1 MNTKQVFQDE
11 LEALYTGDQI
21 SGHNVYAQ
29 NYTYLWCVL
38 MFSTGMPIMYP
49 FAFVFYVVL
58 FIVYKFLL
66 IYYYQKTTQ
75 FNHELPML
83 ATSYI
88 KVGIILH
95 IVCSALMVTNTDIIP
110 GIKIEPKEGETED
123 DLSYKFRVRFW
134 SKPHGTIYALFL
146 IGLII
151 FVFFKNTIM
160 LMIYSIFDYFKS
172 KSTEKDIFADST
184 QCDDIYREF
193 PVEDLD

>member
-1 MNTKQVFQDE
+1 
-11 LEALYTGDQI
+11 
-21 SGHNVYAQ
+21 
-29 NYTYLWCVL
+29 

-58 FIVYKFLL
+58 FLVYKFLL

-95 IVCSALMVTNTDIIP
+95 IVCSAMMVTNTNIIP
-110 GIKIEPKEGETED
+110 SSNSVDLKEGETED
-123 DLSYKFRVRFW
+123 DFSYKFRERFW

-146 IGLII
+146 IGLVI
-151 FVFFKNTIM
+151 FIFFKNTIM
-160 LMIYSIFDYFKS
+160 LILVTIYKKFYLKPQ
-172 KSTEKDIFADST
+172 E
-184 QCDDIYREF
+184 
-193 PVEDLD
+193 